1 MDRTAMLT
9 SKLKVVFLL
18 NVLASSILAAG
29 DEVGLYGKDGGE
41 ITLTPDPFSGPLE
54 RIVWIHGGDKA
65 IEWEGGLPEAYRQ
78 FRGSTSLNKITGEMT
93 ITNLDSRFNGVYSS
107 DVNGIQATKKW
118 KLTVLGDEVYGK
130 KGGEITLSPGSLS
143 GSLTRIVWKH
153 GGDKAIE
160 LEGGITDAYRQF
172 KGSTSLNKI
181 TGEMTITNLDSTFNG
196 VYSSDVN
203 GIQATKKWKL
213 TVLGDEVGLYGKD
226 GGEITLTPG
235 PFSGPLERIVW
246 KHGGDKAIEWEGGIT
261 DAYRQFRG
269 STSLNETTG
278 EMRITNLDST
288 FNGVYSSDVNGIQAT
303 KKWKLTVLGDEVG
316 LYGKDGGEITLTPG
330 PFSGP
335 LERIVWKHGG
345 DKAIEWEGGITD
357 AYRQFRGSTSLNET
371 TGEMRITNLDSTF
384 NGVYSSDVNG
394 IQATKKWKLTVLG
407 DEVYG
412 KDGGEITLT
421 PDPFSGPL
429 YRIVWNRGGD
439 KAIELEGGITDAY
452 RQFKDST
459 FLDTETGEMTI
470 TKLDSTFNGVYS
482 SDVNGIQATKK
493 WKLTV
498 LDPVSK
504 PIIDM
509 KCTKS
514 MCILSC
520 ENTATVKVQC
530 AWRKGEEELRQS
542 DGTLKLE
549 KTDDKVGKAYICNCS
564 NPVSFA
570 VSDPVVPFLPG
581 DEVYG
586 KKGGEITLS
595 PGSLSGSLT
604 RIVWKHG
611 DDKAIEWDGG
621 ITDAFRQ
628 FNGSTTVNEKT
639 GEMRITKLNSTFNGV
654 YSSDVN
660 GIQATIKWKLTVL
673 GDEVYGKKGGEITLS
688 PGSLSGPLERIVW
701 KHGDDK
707 AIEWEAGQT
716 VAYRQFKGSTTLDAK
731 TGEMTITKLD
741 SRFIGLYSSD
751 VNGVQATK
759 RWTLTLL
766 DPVSKPIIVKNCN
779 ESTCVLTCKSN
790 ATFKVQYAWRKGEE
804 ELQKYDRTL
813 ELEKTDDT
821 VGKAYICNF
830 SNPVSFAESDQVV
843 PFPPDPVS
851 KPIIVLEN
859 CTESM
864 CVLTC
869 KSNTTFKVQYA
880 WRKGEEELQKYDRTW
895 VLEKT
900 DDTVGKAYTCIFSNP
915 VSSAESDEVIPFP
928 KPKPLVEIIVGL
940 LSGLFILLGVIAFI
954 KRKQLMKFVQTCRGT
969 RVYCLGNSDA
979 DKGGAKDPEAVLLN
993 KNAAGNQDGANET
1006 SEVPET
1012 LDNTSDDKAAPLSKY
1027 AAGNQDGAN
1036 ETSEAEPIY
1045 ENAAGN
1051 QDGANETSEVPETL
1065 DNTIDDKAAPLNTPT
1080 NGDKPPN

>member
-673 GDEVYGKKGGEITLS
+673 
-688 PGSLSGPLERIVW
+688 
-701 KHGDDK
+701 
-707 AIEWEAGQT
+707 
-716 VAYRQFKGSTTLDAK
+716 
-731 TGEMTITKLD
+731 
-741 SRFIGLYSSD
+741 
-751 VNGVQATK
+751 
-759 RWTLTLL
+759 
-766 DPVSKPIIVKNCN
+766 DPVSKPIIDKNCTESKCELSCKN
-779 ESTCVLTCKSN
+779 E
-790 ATFKVQYAWRKGEE
+790 ATVKVQCAWRNGEE
-804 ELQKYDRTL
+804 ELRQSDGTL
-813 ELEKTDDT
+813 KLEKTDDK
-821 VGKAYICNF
+821 VGKAYICNC
-830 SNPVSFAESDQVV
+830 SNPVSFASDQIVA
-843 PFPPDPVS
+843 FDPET
-851 KPIIVLEN
+851 P
-859 CTESM
+859 
-864 CVLTC
+864 
-869 KSNTTFKVQYA
+869 
-880 WRKGEEELQKYDRTW
+880 
-895 VLEKT
+895 
-900 DDTVGKAYTCIFSNP
+900 
-915 VSSAESDEVIPFP
+915 
-928 KPKPLVEIIVGL
+928 VGL
-940 LSGLFILLGVIAFI
+940 ILGLLFLIIIIIAIGVIAFI
-954 KRKQLMKFVQTCRGT
+954 KRKKLMESVQTRCGT

-979 DKGGAKDPEAVLLN
+979 ADEGGAKEAAPLKNAAGNQDGANETSEENAAGNQDGANETSEAAPLNKNSAGNQDGANETSEVPETLDNTIDNKAAPLS

-1012 LDNTSDDKAAPLSKY
+1012 LDNTSDDKAAPLKY

-1036 ETSEAEPIY
+1036 ETSEVPETLDNTIDDKAEPIY

-1065 DNTIDDKAAPLNTPT
+1065 DNTIDDKAEPIYENAAGNQDGANETSQAEPIYGDTT
-1080 NGDKPPN
+1080 NGPNSP